1 MRGFG
6 EIREC
11 ERPGDSTGPT
21 TFSEEAM
28 KKYKALFA
36 EDIKPSEK
44 EEALDALNRKIRGQ
58 ESVAG
63 TLVNQITE
71 SCARFAST
79 ADEKKT
85 IAARCEQLGITDPA
99 IKKCFEQ
106 PGQLRKLSVAEM
118 LESAMSIGG
127 KNHEDTNY

>member
-1 MRGFG
+1 MRGFR

-11 ERPGDSTGPT
+11 ERPGDNTGPT

-28 KKYKALFA
+28 KKYNALFT
-36 EDIKPSEK
+36 EDIKSSEK

-63 TLVNQITE
+63 TLANQITE

-79 ADEKKT
+79 ADERKKT
-85 IAARCEQLGITDPA
+85 IMRMG
-99 IKKCFEQ
+99 
-106 PGQLRKLSVAEM
+106 GQ
-118 LESAMSIGG
+118 
-127 KNHEDTNY
+127 NHEDTNY